1 MSVPSNFRV
10 GPFTTLTLVKKRYL
24 LFYIF
29 LMWVSLFSIQLEFWW
44 YWTLL
49 YENKFVLFITYLP
62 GLVFVM
68 YLTLVGVSL
77 IFAKILLVIVNL
89 FHKPRE
95 GVFLRH
101 PKDKDYCYWSIRHTI
116 KKWPIWLAHKPRE
129 GVFLRHPKDKDY
141 RYWSIRHT
149 IKKWPI
155 WLAHKFPF
163 PFLDNIC
170 LKMFGIRTTYGN
182 SLFEGWVDT
191 EFIEFGKDIV
201 IGQGS
206 VILSAIIVGNL
217 FIMRKIIIGDNVR
230 IGTHSVVL
238 PGVRIGN
245 NCTLAASSTVSVG
258 QELEEGWIYLGAP
271 AKKYKPNVF
280 QEDGIADKILQ
291 QGMTTDEL
299 YEKYEDLYTIR
310 KDKEIQP
317 Q

>member
-10 GPFTTLTLVKKRYL
+10 GPFTTLTLIKKRYI

-49 YENKFVLFITYLP
+49 FENKFVLFITYLP
-62 GLVFVM
+62 ILVFVM

-77 IFAKILLVIVNL
+77 IIAKILLVIVNL

-116 KKWPIWLAHKPRE
+116 KKWPIWLAHK
-129 GVFLRHPKDKDY
+129 
-141 RYWSIRHT
+141 
-149 IKKWPI
+149 
-155 WLAHKFPF
+155 FPF

-170 LKMFGIRTTYGN
+170 LKMFGIRTRYSN

-191 EFIEFGKDIV
+191 EFIQFGKEV
-201 IGQGS
+201 VVGQGS

-230 IGTHSVVL
+230 IGTHSVVM
-238 PGVRIGN
+238 PGARIGN
-245 NCTLAASSTVSVG
+245 NCILAASSTVGVG

-280 QEDGIADKILQ
+280 HEDGIADKILQ
-291 QGMTTDEL
+291 QGMGTDEL
-299 YEKYEDLYTIR
+299 YEKYEELYTKR
-310 KDKEIQP
+310 KDKEIP
-317 Q
+317 TK

>member
-10 GPFTTLTLVKKRYL
+10 GPFTTVTLVKKRYIL
-24 LFYIF
+24 YYIF

-44 YWTLL
+44 YWILF

-62 GLVFVM
+62 ILVFVM

-77 IFAKILLVIVNL
+77 IFTKILLVIVNL

-95 GVFLRH
+95 GVFLKH
-101 PKDKDYCYWSIRHTI
+101 S
-116 KKWPIWLAHKPRE
+116 
-129 GVFLRHPKDKDY
+129 KDKDY

-170 LKMFGIRTTYGN
+170 LKMFGVRTKYSN

-191 EFIEFGKDIV
+191 EFIEFGKEV
-201 IGQGS
+201 VVGQGS

-217 FIMRKIIIGDNVR
+217 FIMRKVIIGDNVR
-230 IGTHSVVL
+230 IGTHSVIM
-238 PGVRIGN
+238 PGARIGN
-245 NCTLAASSTVSVG
+245 NCILAASSTVTVG
-258 QELEEGWIYLGAP
+258 QELEEEWIYLGAP

-280 QEDGIADKILQ
+280 QEDGIEDKILQ
-291 QGMTTDEL
+291 QGMSTDEL
-299 YEKYEDLYTIR
+299 YEKYEELYTKR
-310 KDKEIQP
+310 KDKEI
-317 Q
+317 

>member
-89 FHKPRE
+89 F
-95 GVFLRH
+95 
-101 PKDKDYCYWSIRHTI
+101 
-116 KKWPIWLAHKPRE
+116 HKPRE

-230 IGTHSVVL
+230 IGTHSVVM
-238 PGVRIGN
+238 PGARIGN
-245 NCTLAASSTVSVG
+245 NCILAASSTVSVG

-280 QEDGIADKILQ
+280 HEDGIADKILQ
-291 QGMTTDEL
+291 QGMGSDEL
-299 YEKYEDLYTIR
+299 YEKYEELYTKR
-310 KDKEIQP
+310 KDKEIP
-317 Q
+317 TK

>member
-10 GPFTTLTLVKKRYL
+10 GPFTTLTLIKKRYI

-49 YENKFVLFITYLP
+49 FENKFVLFITYLP
-62 GLVFVM
+62 ILVFVM

-77 IFAKILLVIVNL
+77 ILAKILLVIVNL

-116 KKWPIWLAHKPRE
+116 KKWPIWLAHK
-129 GVFLRHPKDKDY
+129 
-141 RYWSIRHT
+141 
-149 IKKWPI
+149 
-155 WLAHKFPF
+155 FPF

-170 LKMFGIRTTYGN
+170 LKMFGIRTRYSN

-191 EFIEFGKDIV
+191 EFIQFGKEV
-201 IGQGS
+201 VVGQGS

-230 IGTHSVVL
+230 IGTHSVVM
-238 PGVRIGN
+238 PGARIGN
-245 NCTLAASSTVSVG
+245 NCILAASSTVSVG

-280 QEDGIADKILQ
+280 HEDGIADKILQ
-291 QGMTTDEL
+291 QGMGSDEL
-299 YEKYEDLYTIR
+299 YEKYEELYTKR
-310 KDKEIQP
+310 KDKEIP
-317 Q
+317 TK